1 MTTRTR
7 VSVVIP
13 CYNAAPFL
21 AETLTSVV
29 AQTYPPHEVIVI
41 DDGSTDESASIAASF
56 APLVRVI
63 RQANRG
69 ESVAHNRGIAM
80 AQGEWVALLDADD
93 LWEVHKLERQI
104 EVARSLSAEFVCVY
118 NDFYRFDGRKKDFC
132 EPRCEYHAQPDA
144 RVGLLFDWCVQP
156 STALI
161 RRDVLDHVHFPE
173 TVRDGE
179 DPIFFALLRH
189 HGRFL
194 RIPERLTGYRHSPA
208 QQTSNPGHLAAKR
221 RSLIHWFVANAF
233 QYSVA
238 EQEYFKGRMS
248 LELVERHDEAYWR
261 RKLGIVRE
269 CRQLLCELLGPGA
282 VMPSTFRKRL
292 FPPWIFAL
300 RDSWARISS
309 RFFRFKKLSIL
320 GHSNAF

>member
-1 MTTRTR
+1 MPFVLWQRGSTGQDAISGMKCAILRHALGMRSNLISPKRPMTTRTR

-69 ESVAHNRGIAM
+69 ESVVRNRGIAM

-93 LWEVHKLERQI
+93 PGRSTNWSGKSKWLEAFQPNSSVCITIFTALTVVRRI
-104 EVARSLSAEFVCVY
+104 SVNLDASITPSRMPALACCSIGAFSPAR
-118 NDFYRFDGRKKDFC
+118 
-132 EPRCEYHAQPDA
+132 
-144 RVGLLFDWCVQP
+144 
-156 STALI
+156 LI

-248 LELVERHDEAYWR
+248 LELVERHDQAYWR
-261 RKLGIVRE
+261 RKLGIVRD
-269 CRQLLCELLGPGA
+269 A
-282 VMPSTFRKRL
+282 ASF
-292 FPPWIFAL
+292 FA
-300 RDSWARISS
+300 
-309 RFFRFKKLSIL
+309 
-320 GHSNAF
+320 NC